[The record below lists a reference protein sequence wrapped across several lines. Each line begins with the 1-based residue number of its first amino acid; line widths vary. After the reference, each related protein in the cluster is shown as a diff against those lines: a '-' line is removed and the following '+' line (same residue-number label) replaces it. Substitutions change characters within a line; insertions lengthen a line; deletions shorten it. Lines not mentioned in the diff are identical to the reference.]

1 MTKLTK
7 VHPVTKD
14 WFSMRYLPS
23 VILLTFVNGFH
34 CNGIN
39 RSLVVIQQSWKMWS
53 NVMCPLGPFSLAHS
67 ILMNFE
73 IDYIINACII
83 EAGCVMGAMTQK
95 VLKCKKDMN
104 ECI

>member
-1 MTKLTK
+1 M
-7 VHPVTKD
+7 
-14 WFSMRYLPS
+14 Y
-23 VILLTFVNGFH
+23 
-34 CNGIN
+34 
-39 RSLVVIQQSWKMWS
+39 SLSS
-53 NVMCPLGPFSLAHS
+53 FSLAHS

-83 EAGCVMGAMTQK
+83 ETGCVMGATTQK